1 MPDSSPHKHWWTAQG
16 LLNFLIQHADK
27 AQAEQQRR
35 QRTSV
40 IDNVVSFHHPH
51 AQRIQPGWRGERF
64 DLHECVQSLFR
75 MPVREDVAK
84 AA

>member
-1 MPDSSPHKHWWTAQG
+1 MPDGKPHREWYTAEG
-16 LLNFLIQHADK
+16 LLNFLAQHADK
-27 AQAEQQRR
+27 AQAEQQRLR
-35 QRTSV
+35 RTSM
-40 IDNVVSFHHPH
+40 IDNVVSFHDPY
-51 AQRIQPGWRGERF
+51 ARRIQPGWRGERF